1 MLGHD
6 AGPAMVSEQ
15 SECSEVL
22 HVLLCSITDV
32 KPGAKL
38 AAAVIK
44 DDAPDVEL
52 LKPGVTLEPRMLARL
67 REMGIRRLWIDHDLA
82 ADLDRAIDPRVI
94 RKKLELY
101 QHLKTDLVRASQA
114 SISNAQ
120 VTAYQQ
126 VIGQL
131 VSELLSAGRI
141 GNLTDAL
148 FECSG
153 NQMNHAVNVA
163 HLSILIGMQ
172 LESYIIRERSRLSI
186 EHARNLVSLGLGAA
200 LHDVGKVGAPGPVAR
215 AHEAHLDA
223 CELAHH
229 ERDLYDEHT
238 VRGYEMLRN
247 SSAPASACQAVL
259 NHHQRFDGTGW
270 PDLTARQSRQ
280 SDDEEHEPLAGNRI
294 HIFTRIVAAAN
305 VLDNLMRTPEGE
317 PRPTIAA
324 LAEFASP
331 AYDGWFDPVVRRAAL
346 KCIPPY
352 AVGSMVILSDGRTG
366 VVSCPNT
373 ARPCRPAVRVLDQ
386 AADKKKQDGA
396 ITEAAGKNGADPTLV
411 DLAAQPDMRIV
422 RCAGVDVASWYFELP
437 RAAEAESQRAA

>member
-1 MLGHD
+1 
-6 AGPAMVSEQ
+6 
-15 SECSEVL
+15 
-22 HVLLCSITDV
+22 VLLCSITDV

-67 REMGIRRLWIDHDLA
+67 REMGIRRLWIDHNLA
-82 ADLDRAIDPRVI
+82 ADLDRAIDPRVM

-101 QHLKTDLVRASQA
+101 QHLKVDLVRASQT

-120 VTAYQQ
+120 ITQYQQ
-126 VIGQL
+126 VIRQL
-131 VSELLSAGRI
+131 VSELLSTGRI

-153 NQMNHAVNVA
+153 NQMTHAVNVA

-215 AHEAHLDA
+215 AHEAHLDV

-238 VRGYEMLRN
+238 ARGYEMLRD
-247 SSAPASACQAVL
+247 SRAPASACQAVL

-270 PDLTARQSRQ
+270 PDLAACRLRRSE
-280 SDDEEHEPLAGNRI
+280 DEEYEPLAGNRI
-294 HIFTRIVAAAN
+294 HVFTRIVTAAN

-317 PRPTIAA
+317 PRPTAAA
-324 LAEFASP
+324 LAEFAS
-331 AYDGWFDPVVRRAAL
+331 AVYDGWFDPIVRRAAL

-352 AVGSMVILSDGRTG
+352 AVGSMVVLSDGRTG
-366 VVSCPNT
+366 VVSCPSMT
-373 ARPCRPAVRVLDQ
+373 SPCRPAVRMLDQ
-386 AADKKKQDGA
+386 DADKKQDDGA
-396 ITEAAGKNGADPTLV
+396 IADAAVKTGADPTLV
-411 DLAAQPDMRIV
+411 DLAAHPELHIA
-422 RCAGVDVASWYFELP
+422 RCAGVDVSSWYFELP
-437 RAAEAESQRAA
+437 RAAEGESQRAA